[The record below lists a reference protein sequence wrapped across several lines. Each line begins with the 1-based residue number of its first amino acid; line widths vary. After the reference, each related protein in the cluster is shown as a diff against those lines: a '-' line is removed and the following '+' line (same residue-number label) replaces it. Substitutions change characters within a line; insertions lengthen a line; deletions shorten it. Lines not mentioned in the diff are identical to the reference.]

1 MVNAVGNPIE
11 RCERFIEAFG
21 RQESRNSRVPDAAA
35 GLWDRAPTPTG
46 RRDAAAGRREI
57 AVPLP
62 RPAVCATHRHL
73 SRGDMNNAYISAFA
87 ALAGSGIG
95 AIASFAT
102 TWLTQDAQERARRVA
117 QAMTRRERLY
127 GEFIEEASKL
137 FTDALTH
144 QFDDPSKFVRL
155 YALVGKLRLCA
166 PSNVIAKAEE
176 VMQHIVEVYH
186 LPTEISAI
194 RKTGSGTTSMC
205 FGRSAKL
212 VAKTW
217 AFR

>member
-1 MVNAVGNPIE
+1 M
-11 RCERFIEAFG
+11 
-21 RQESRNSRVPDAAA
+21 PDA
-35 GLWDRAPTPTG
+35 LLR
-46 RRDAAAGRREI
+46 
-57 AVPLP
+57 L
-62 RPAVCATHRHL
+62 
-73 SRGDMNNAYISAFA
+73 
-87 ALAGSGIG
+87 
-95 AIASFAT
+95 
-102 TWLTQDAQERARRVA
+102 Q
-117 QAMTRRERLY
+117 RERLS

>member
-1 MVNAVGNPIE
+1 AADSAYGSAEMLGWLVNERAIE
-11 RCERFIEAFG
+11 PHIPVFDKSA
-21 RQESRNSRVPDAAA
+21 
-35 GLWDRAPTPTG
+35 
-46 RRDAAAGRREI
+46 RDDG
-57 AVPLP
+57 
-62 RPAVCATHRHL
+62 TF
-73 SRGDMNNAYISAFA
+73 SRGDFS
-87 ALAGSGIG
+87 
-95 AIASFAT
+95 
-102 TWLTQDAQERARRVA
+102 
-117 QAMTRRERLY
+117 
-127 GEFIEEASKL
+127 EFIEEASKL